1 MDWLETEK
9 NKLNLINKPNQISK
23 KNVFYDIYFFGKFKI
38 NYLYLIKSFFGSFVQ
53 MYKLLSSIFQ
63 NI

>member
-38 NYLYLIKSFFGSFVQ
+38 NHLYLIKSFFGSFVQ